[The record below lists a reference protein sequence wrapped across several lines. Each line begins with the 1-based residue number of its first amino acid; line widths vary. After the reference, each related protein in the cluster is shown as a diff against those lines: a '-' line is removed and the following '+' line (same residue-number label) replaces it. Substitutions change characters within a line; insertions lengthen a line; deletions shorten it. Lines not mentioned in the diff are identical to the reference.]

1 MIYVFIFRSDIEQET
16 CLHSM
21 QIDVQLS
28 GKIVGARPPSAA
40 YCSTANTELSI
51 LTRRIFLQKSVDF
64 KHWADS
70 QQKCSDYWAIEAN
83 QKPTGPELLNTIQRG
98 T

>member
-1 MIYVFIFRSDIEQET
+1 
-16 CLHSM
+16 M

-64 KHWADS
+64 KRGKQVFSWAVS
-70 QQKCSDYWAIEAN
+70 SGKAN
-83 QKPTGPELLNTIQRG
+83 
-98 T
+98 